1 MISKRKIKKRKITK
15 RNLLCVKSKEKL
27 DLGQIL
33 LYEPYK
39 NILVNFKEL
48 CIDVNAKEFDPV
60 AKVYDGLLSV
70 PSEIREYYEALL
82 GVTSFYQHSVGGR
95 GKYIEKKIAS
105 SFETCSLDIELSKFP
120 FWLEHPSIHKKKG
133 IFTQQGLSPDE
144 KKILRTIEWDWLG
157 DRDVSTDIGSIIKNE
172 KTIVLMELK
181 NRVDTG
187 GTAGRREIWTSEK
200 FGIFIEY
207 LKSNKKLFRKNGKEF
222 SLAEL
227 LESFGIE
234 ILEIYVGVLF
244 DKGNNPATVQSD
256 KTNGFYSSSK
266 QGFEYLKNLVNQS
279 STMQIINEDTENLQ
293 MEFKLTYSNLKVKIG
308 ALYGNDITLKLF
320 RKNFPVSDLLL
331 LRYDDIWLSQLITI
345 DERAVLLKHQKNFT
359 TIFLDLLNRD
369 GDLRKKYD
377 ALINS
382 ECEENKLKKIVN
394 YLLNKYALIFE
405 DKILPAGKNK
415 AGYLADVIQV
425 LCAAEA

>member
-1 MISKRKIKKRKITK
+1 MITK
-15 RNLLCVKSKEKL
+15 RNLLCVKAKEKL
-27 DLGQIL
+27 DLGRIL

-120 FWLEHPSIHKKKG
+120 FWLEYPSLHKKKG
-133 IFTQQGLSPDE
+133 IFTQQGLSSDE

-157 DRDVSTDIGSIIKNE
+157 DRDVSTDVGSIIQDE
-172 KTIVLMELK
+172 KAMVLVELK

-200 FGIFIEY
+200 FGIFVEY
-207 LKSNKKLFRKNGKEF
+207 FKSNKKLFRKGGKEF

-227 LESFGIE
+227 LESFGIKTF
-234 ILEIYVGVLF
+234 EIYIGVLF
-244 DKGNNPATVQSD
+244 DTGDRPATVEGD

-266 QGFEYLKNLVNQS
+266 QGFQYLQNLVKQS
-279 STMQIINEDTENLQ
+279 STIKIINEDPESLQ
-293 MEFKLTYSNLKVKIG
+293 MELGLNYSSLKVKVG

-345 DERAVLLKHQKNFT
+345 DERAILLKHQKNFAT
-359 TIFLDLLNRD
+359 TFLDLLKRD
-369 GDLRKKYD
+369 RDLRIKYD
-377 ALINS
+377 AIINS
-382 ECEENKLKKIVN
+382 ECGETELNTIVS
-394 YLLNKYALIFE
+394 YLLNKYAPVFE
-405 DKILPAGKNK
+405 DKILPVGKDK
-415 AGYLADVIQV
+415 AEYLADIIQV

>member
-1 MISKRKIKKRKITK
+1 MITK
-15 RNLLCVKSKEKL
+15 RNLLCVKAKEDL

-39 NILVNFKEL
+39 NILINFKEL
-48 CIDVNAKEFDPV
+48 CINVNAKDFDPV

-70 PSEIREYYEALL
+70 PSEIKEYYEALL
-82 GVTSFYQHSVGGR
+82 GVTSYYHHSQGGR

-105 SFETCSLDIELSKFP
+105 SFENCSLDIVLSKFP
-120 FWLEHPSIHKKKG
+120 FWLENSVLHKKKG
-133 IFTQQGLSPDE
+133 IFTQQGLSSYE

-157 DRDVSTDIGSIIKNE
+157 DRDVSTDVGSIIQNE
-172 KTIVLMELK
+172 KVMVLVELK

-200 FGIFIEY
+200 FGIFVEY
-207 LKSNKKLFRKNGKEF
+207 LKSNKKLFRKNNKEF

-234 ILEIYVGVLF
+234 NLEIYIGILF
-244 DKGNNPATVQSD
+244 DTGDNPATVQSD
-256 KTNGFYSSSK
+256 KTNGFYFSSK
-266 QGFEYLKNLVNQS
+266 QGFEYLQNLVKQS
-279 STMQIINEDTENLQ
+279 STIKIINEDTENLQ
-293 MEFKLTYSNLKVKIG
+293 MELNLSYSSLKVKIG

-320 RKNFPVSDLLL
+320 RKSFPVSDLLL

-359 TIFLDLLNRD
+359 TTFLGLLNRD
-369 GDLRKKYD
+369 RNLRIKYN

-382 ECEENKLKKIVN
+382 ECGETELNTIVS
-394 YLLNKYALIFE
+394 YLLDKYTSSFE
-405 DKILPAGKNK
+405 DRILPAGKNK
-415 AGYLADVIQV
+415 DGYLADVIQV

>member
-1 MISKRKIKKRKITK
+1 MITK
-15 RNLLCVKSKEKL
+15 RNLLCVKAKEKL

-48 CIDVNAKEFDPV
+48 CIDINAKEFDPV

-105 SFETCSLDIELSKFP
+105 SFEACSLDIELSKFP
-120 FWLEHPSIHKKKG
+120 FWLEYPSLHKKKG
-133 IFTQQGLSPDE
+133 IFTQQGLSSDE

-157 DRDVSTDIGSIIKNE
+157 DKDVSTDVGSIIQDE
-172 KTIVLMELK
+172 KAMVLVELK

-200 FGIFIEY
+200 FEIFVEY
-207 LKSNKKLFRKNGKEF
+207 FKSNKKLFRKGGKEF

-234 ILEIYVGVLF
+234 TFEIYIGVLF
-244 DKGNNPATVQSD
+244 DMGDRPATIEDD
-256 KTNGFYSSSK
+256 KTKGFYSSSK
-266 QGFEYLKNLVNQS
+266 EGFQHVQKLVKES
-279 STMQIINEDTENLQ
+279 SRIKIINEDSENLQ
-293 MEFKLTYSNLKVKIG
+293 IELGLNYSNLKVKIG

-345 DERAVLLKHQKNFT
+345 DERAVLLKHRKNFT
-359 TIFLDLLNRD
+359 TTFLDLLKRD
-369 GDLRKKYD
+369 GDLRIKYD
-377 ALINS
+377 DIIKS
-382 ECEENKLKKIVN
+382 ECGETELNTIVS
-394 YLLNKYALIFE
+394 YLLNKYALVFE
-405 DKILPAGKNK
+405 DKMLPVGKDK
-415 AGYLADVIQV
+415 AGYLADIIQV

>member
-1 MISKRKIKKRKITK
+1 MITK
-15 RNLLCVKSKEKL
+15 RNLLCVKAKENL
-27 DLGQIL
+27 DLGRIL

-120 FWLEHPSIHKKKG
+120 FWLEYPSLHKKKG
-133 IFTQQGLSPDE
+133 IFTQQGLSSDE

-157 DRDVSTDIGSIIKNE
+157 DRDVSTDVGSIIQDE
-172 KTIVLMELK
+172 KAMVLVELK

-200 FGIFIEY
+200 FGIFVEY
-207 LKSNKKLFRKNGKEF
+207 FKSNKKLFRKGGKEF

-227 LESFGIE
+227 LESFGIKTF
-234 ILEIYVGVLF
+234 EIYIGVLF
-244 DKGNNPATVQSD
+244 DTGDRPATVECD

-266 QGFEYLKNLVNQS
+266 QGFQYLQNLVKQS
-279 STMQIINEDTENLQ
+279 STIKIINEDPENLQ
-293 MEFKLTYSNLKVKIG
+293 MELGLNYSSLKVKVG
-308 ALYGNDITLKLF
+308 ALYGNDITLNLF

-345 DERAVLLKHQKNFT
+345 DERAILLKHQKNFAT
-359 TIFLDLLNRD
+359 TFLDLLKRD
-369 GDLRKKYD
+369 RDLRIKYD
-377 ALINS
+377 AVINS
-382 ECEENKLKKIVN
+382 ECGENELNVIVN
-394 YLLNKYALIFE
+394 YLLNKYTPIFE
-405 DKILPAGKNK
+405 SKMIPDRKDKAE
-415 AGYLADVIQV
+415 YLADIIQV